1 MENLSFGIVLTIVG
15 MGGTMATLWIISQL
29 VNLLKIFFPI
39 REEGRGQNRSHEKG
53 G

>member
-15 MGGTMATLWIISQL
+15 MGGTLVTLWIISQL

-39 REEGRGQNRSHEKG
+39 REEDRTQNPSHQ
-53 G
+53 